1 MINKMKTRTG
11 GYKNGVANSA
21 KYLLKTDPKGDS
33 IDSSIERLDGETD
46 QAYANRIENI
56 FESARVPNQKNLY
69 QHNAL
74 AFHPSDGEKLTDAQ
88 MIDIAKEVYLKNG
101 LGENRHYLF
110 VVERNTDHPHVH
122 ALLHLTDLDTNRVNN
137 KFVKYNPILEKL
149 ENKYG
154 LYNEHRKP
162 TPENTAPSNEKKTE
176 KDLKKDFKTEL
187 KAILENA
194 LTASEFLMLAD
205 GAGFDIS
212 HNGKT
217 AYSLTK
223 DDQTFKASDLGMS
236 YKTLKAALGDDP
248 EFIAT
253 LALLHKEKPQNDDA
267 GSITAPTDEA
277 PAPTNQTP
285 SNQPQKLPAPATAPA
300 PDHEPDQES
309 GYSDYGSQ
317 SSNERR
323 KERAD
328 YFKGIRMQKTLY
340 ANYHH
345 DDEGNYY
352 FNRNDKKAFE
362 FDSSSNTVSYKTSTP
377 SSVKAGLQKL
387 TEDKNPCK
395 LYLSGGVNFKR
406 EMWLQFHL
414 MKLDEKGYTLNGFKP
429 SQTDLEVLELKLSE
443 QTKFYNGSKNDPL
456 IEKQIEAL
464 TQKPEGKTILD
475 KVFAKKETPSVGE
488 DEKVKMDLENF
499 TTFKVSDTKLKAKTD
514 AEKFA
519 QSGASGVLA
528 GAVEKL
534 TDMSGG
540 FSGGVQQEI
549 LAEMA
554 ALDREAKSSQ
564 QSAENAEHL
573 ENRRRQQ
580 QLRPQ

>member
-1 MINKMKTRTG
+1 MEIRDG
-11 GYKNGVANSA
+11 GKNGTANSA
-21 KYLLKTDPKGDS
+21 IYLLKLNPQGDA
-33 IDSSIERLDGETD
+33 IDCSIERIEGESD
-46 QAYANRIENI
+46 QDYGNRIEKI
-56 FESARVPNQKNLY
+56 WEACRVPNQKNLY
-69 QHNAL
+69 HFNAL
-74 AFHPSDGEKLTDAQ
+74 ALHPSEGQKFTDAQ
-88 MIDIAKEVYLKNG
+88 MIDMAKEVYFENGVKNSFND
-101 LGENRHYLF
+101 NRHYLF
-110 VVERNTDHPHVH
+110 VVERNTEHHHVH
-122 ALLHLTDLDTNRVNN
+122 IMLHLTDLTTKKVNN
-137 KFVKYNPILEKL
+137 KMINYNPIIEKL
-149 ENKYG
+149 ELKYG

-162 TPENTAPSNEKKTE
+162 KDESEYKKTF
-176 KDLKKDFKTEL
+176 KKEL
-187 KAILENA
+187 KTILENA
-194 LTASEFLMLAD
+194 LTASEFLMLGN
-205 GAGFDIS
+205 GAGFDIHHS
-212 HNGKT
+212 GKD
-217 AYSLTK
+217 AYSMTK
-223 DDQTFKASDLGMS
+223 DGQTFKASDLGMS

-248 EFIAT
+248 EFAAT
-253 LALLHKEKPQNDDA
+253 LASLHTDKPGND
-267 GSITAPTDEA
+267 GSVSITAPTNEA
-277 PAPTNQTP
+277 APTNQP
-285 SNQPQKLPAPATAPA
+285 PKPPATAPA
-300 PDHEPDQES
+300 PNYESEPEHED

-328 YFKGIRMQKTLY
+328 FFKGVIMQKTLY
-340 ANYHH
+340 VNYHH
-345 DDEGNYY
+345 DDKGNYY

-387 TEDKNPCK
+387 TEDKNPCEIF
-395 LYLSGGVNFKR
+395 LRGGENFKR

-429 SQTDLEVLELKLSE
+429 SQQDLEALELKLSE
-443 QTKFYNGSKNDPL
+443 QTKFYNGSKTDPL

-464 TQKPEGKTILD
+464 TQKPEGKI
-475 KVFAKKETPSVGE
+475 AKKETPNVGE
-488 DEKVKMDLENF
+488 DEKVKMDIENF

-519 QSGASGVLA
+519 QSGAAGVLS

-534 TDMSGG
+534 TDMSGS
-540 FSGGVQQEI
+540 FSGGVQNEL

-554 ALDREAKSSQ
+554 ALDREAKNSQ

>member
-21 KYLLKTDPKGDS
+21 KYILKTDPKGDS
-33 IDSSIERLDGETD
+33 IDSSIARLDGESD
-46 QAYANRIENI
+46 QAYANRIEKI

-74 AFHPSDGEKLTDAQ
+74 AFHPTDGEKLTDAQ

-101 LGENRHYLF
+101 LSECRHYLF
-110 VVERNTDHPHVH
+110 VVERNTEHPHVH
-122 ALLHLTDLDTNRVNN
+122 ALLHLTDLETNRVNN

-154 LYNEHRKP
+154 LYNQHRIP
-162 TPENTAPSNEKKTE
+162 TPENTTPSNDQKSE
-176 KDLKKDFKTEL
+176 KDLKKNFKTEL

-194 LTASEFLMLAD
+194 LTASEFLILAD
-205 GAGFDIS
+205 GAGFDIT

-217 AYSLTK
+217 SYSLTK

-248 EFIAT
+248 EFAAT
-253 LALLHKEKPQNDDA
+253 LASLHTDKPQNDDA
-267 GSITAPTDEA
+267 GSITAPTNEAA
-277 PAPTNQTP
+277 PAPTNQPTKIP
-285 SNQPQKLPAPATAPA
+285 GTATYPA
-300 PDHEPDQES
+300 PDHESES
-309 GYSDYGSQ
+309 ETTYSDYGSQ

-328 YFKGIRMQKTLY
+328 YFTGVRMQKTLY

-345 DDEGNYY
+345 DDQGNYY

-387 TEDKNPCK
+387 TEDKNPCEIF
-395 LYLSGGVNFKR
+395 LRGGENFKR

-475 KVFAKKETPSVGE
+475 KVFAKKETPDVGE
-488 DEKVKMDLENF
+488 DEKVKMDIENF

-514 AEKFA
+514 AEKSA
-519 QSGASGVLA
+519 QSGAAGVLA

-534 TDMSGG
+534 TDMSGS
-540 FSGGVQQEI
+540 FSGGVQNEL

-554 ALDREAKSSQ
+554 ALDREAKNSQ
-564 QSAENAEHL
+564 QSAENAHHQNKR
-573 ENRRRQQ
+573 NRGPQY
-580 QLRPQ
+580 RPD